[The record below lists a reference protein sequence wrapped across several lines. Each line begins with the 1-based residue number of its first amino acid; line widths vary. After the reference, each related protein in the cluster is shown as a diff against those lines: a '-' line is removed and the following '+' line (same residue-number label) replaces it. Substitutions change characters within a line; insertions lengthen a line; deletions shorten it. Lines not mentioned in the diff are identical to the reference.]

1 MPHQTS
7 VADWLTTVGMP
18 EYAVRFAENDI
29 DLSVLV
35 HLTDQDLK
43 ELGVSL
49 GHRRKLLA
57 GIAELPGALRA
68 GSPSAPSGPMRHDD
82 AERRQISIMF
92 CDLVGSTTLS
102 TRLDLEDLRA
112 VIGTYHRCCAELI
125 GRHGGFIAKYMGDGV
140 LAYFGYPKASEHDAE
155 RAVRAGLSLIEAVPN
170 LQTAAGV
177 PLSVRIGIATGLVVV
192 GDLIGTGAALEQAV
206 VGETPNLAAR
216 LQALAEPGSLV
227 IASATRD
234 LIGGLFEYRDLGAV
248 ALKGFDQSVQAW
260 HVVAGEATDSRFE
273 ALRAAGTPLIGREDE
288 TELLARRWEQAK
300 AGEGRVVL
308 LSGDPGVGK
317 SRITQALLERLAHE
331 PNARLRYF
339 CSPHHQDSALYPII
353 TQLKRAAGIR
363 RNDTDEQ
370 RLAKLEAVLT
380 RATLDLSEAVPLF
393 AELLSVPI
401 GDRYPPLE
409 LTPQLRKEKTLHA
422 QLALTA
428 GLAAQQPVLMVFEDV
443 HWSDP
448 TTRDLL
454 DILVDR
460 ISGLRVLLIA
470 TLRPEPAPTW
480 VNRRHVDLLSLGR
493 LPPEQC
499 AKMIG
504 HLTGGKAL
512 PKEIADQILDRTDG
526 VPLFVEE
533 LTKTVLES
541 GLVREAGK
549 AYLATGLVSPT
560 AIPTTLH
567 ASLLARLDRLAP
579 TRDLAQVG
587 AALGRNFSYDLIS
600 AVAQLAKW
608 QLDDLLMQLERAE
621 LIFRRGTPPEAEYTF
636 KHALVQDAAY
646 STMLREKR
654 QQLHER
660 IAAVLELDFPEIRRT
675 QPETL
680 ARHCAEAGLTEKA
693 VELYISASQ
702 CATAASNNIEAAAHL
717 KRALALVKTLPPLA
731 QRTIELRNRIM
742 LGGWWWWSA

>member
-1 MPHQTS
+1 MPHPTS
-7 VADWLTTVGMP
+7 VAEWLTTVGLP

-29 DLSVLV
+29 DLSVLP

-43 ELGVSL
+43 DLGVSL
-49 GHRRKLLA
+49 GHRRKMLA
-57 GIAELPGALRA
+57 GIAELAGAAARA
-68 GSPSAPSGPMRHDD
+68 ISHSAPSELMRHDD
-82 AERRQISIMF
+82 AERRQLSIMF
-92 CDLVGSTTLS
+92 CDLVGSTMLS

-125 GRHGGFIAKYMGDGV
+125 GRNGGFVAKYMGDGI
-140 LAYFGYPKASEHDAE
+140 LAYFGYPQASEHDAE
-155 RAVRAGLSLIEAVPN
+155 RAVRTGLSLIEAVPN
-170 LQTAAGV
+170 LQTTASA
-177 PLSVRIGIATGLVVV
+177 PLSVRVGIATGLVVV
-192 GDLIGTGAALEQAV
+192 GDLIGTGGAQEQAV

-216 LQALAEPGSLV
+216 LQALAEPGTVV
-227 IASATRD
+227 IASSTRD

-248 ALKGFDQSVQAW
+248 PLKGFDQNVQAW
-260 HVVAGEATDSRFE
+260 QVLGTEAAESRFE
-273 ALRAAGTPLIGREDE
+273 ALRVAGAPLIGREDE
-288 TELLARRWEQAK
+288 IELLMRRWEQAK
-300 AGEGRVVL
+300 TGEGRVIL

-317 SRITQALLERLAHE
+317 SRVVQALLERLAHE

-339 CSPHHQDSALYPII
+339 CSPHHQDSALHPII

-363 RNDTDEQ
+363 RNDSDEQ
-370 RLAKLEAVLT
+370 RLTKLEAVLA
-380 RATLDLSEAVPLF
+380 RAADDLGESVPLF
-393 AELLSVPI
+393 AELLNIPI

-409 LTPQLRKEKTLHA
+409 LTPQSRKEKTLHA
-422 QLALTA
+422 QLALAA

-448 TTRDLL
+448 TTRALL
-454 DILVDR
+454 EILVDR
-460 ISGLRVLLIA
+460 TPGLRVLLIA
-470 TLRPEPAPTW
+470 TFRPEFASPWGDRP
-480 VNRRHVDLLSLGR
+480 HVDLLGLGR
-493 LPPEQC
+493 LPPGQC
-499 AKMIG
+499 ARMIG
-504 HLTGGKAL
+504 HLTHGKAL
-512 PKEIADQILDRTDG
+512 PREIADQILDRADG

-533 LTKTVLES
+533 LTKTILES
-541 GLVREAGK
+541 GLVREAGN
-549 AYLATGLVSPT
+549 AYLATGLVNPT

-579 TRDLAQVG
+579 TRDLAQLG
-587 AALGRNFSYDLIS
+587 AALGRHFSYDLIS
-600 AVAQLAKW
+600 AVALLPKRQVDESLA
-608 QLDDLLMQLERAE
+608 QLERAE
-621 LIFRRGTPPEAEYTF
+621 LIFRRGMPPDAEYTF

-654 QQLHER
+654 QQLHAR
-660 IAAVLELDFPEIRRT
+660 IAIVLEREFPEIRRA

-702 CATAASNNIEAAAHL
+702 CATGASNNMEAAAHL

-742 LGGWWWWSA
+742 VGGWWWSA

>member
-1 MPHQTS
+1 MPHPTS
-7 VADWLTTVGMP
+7 VAEWLTTVGMP

-57 GIAELPGALRA
+57 GIAELPGAIRA
-68 GSPSAPSGPMRHDD
+68 GSPCAPFGPMRHDD

-125 GRHGGFIAKYMGDGV
+125 GRHGGFIAKYLGDGV
-140 LAYFGYPKASEHDAE
+140 LAYFGYPHASEHDAE

-216 LQALAEPGSLV
+216 LQALAEPGTVV
-227 IASATRD
+227 IASTTRD

-248 ALKGFDQSVQAW
+248 PLKGFDQNVQAW
-260 HVVAGEATDSRFE
+260 QVVAGEAADSRFE
-273 ALRAAGTPLIGREDE
+273 ALRAVGTPLIGREDE
-288 TELLARRWEQAK
+288 IELLARRWEQAK
-300 AGEGRVVL
+300 AVEGRAVL

-370 RLAKLEAVLT
+370 RLAKLEAVLA
-380 RATLDLSEAVPLF
+380 RATLDLGESVPLF

-409 LTPQLRKEKTLHA
+409 LTPLSRKEKTLHA

-454 DILVDR
+454 EILVDR

-470 TLRPEPAPTW
+470 TFRPEFALPW
-480 VNRRHVDLLSLGR
+480 GNRRHVDLLSLGR

-549 AYLATGLVSPT
+549 AYLATGLVGST

-579 TRDLAQVG
+579 TRDLAQIG

-600 AVAQLAKW
+600 AVAQLAKR
-608 QLDDLLMQLERAE
+608 QLDESLMQLERAE

>member
-1 MPHQTS
+1 MPHPTS
-7 VADWLTTVGMP
+7 VVEWLTTVGLP
-18 EYAVRFAENDI
+18 EYTVRFAENDI

-57 GIAELPGALRA
+57 GIAELPGAVRA
-68 GSPSAPSGPMRHDD
+68 GSHSAPSGQMRHDD

-125 GRHGGFIAKYMGDGV
+125 GRNGGFVAKYMGDGV
-140 LAYFGYPKASEHDAE
+140 LAYFGYPQASEHDAE

-170 LQTAAGV
+170 LQIAAGV

-216 LQALAEPGSLV
+216 LQALAEPGTLV
-227 IASATRD
+227 IASTTRD

-248 ALKGFDQSVQAW
+248 PLKGFDQNVQAW
-260 HVVAGEATDSRFE
+260 QVVAGEAADSRFE

-288 TELLARRWEQAK
+288 IELLARRWEQAK
-300 AGEGRVVL
+300 AGEGRAVL

-370 RLAKLEAVLT
+370 RLAKLEAVLA
-380 RATLDLSEAVPLF
+380 RATDDLGESVPLF
-393 AELLSVPI
+393 AELLSIPI

-409 LTPQLRKEKTLHA
+409 LTPQSRKEKTLHA

-443 HWSDP
+443 HWGDP
-448 TTRDLL
+448 TTRALL
-454 DILVDR
+454 EILVDR
-460 ISGLRVLLIA
+460 IPGLRVLLIA
-470 TLRPEPAPTW
+470 TFRPDFAPPW
-480 VNRRHVDLLSLGR
+480 GNRPHVDLLSLGR

-499 AKMIG
+499 ARMIG

-533 LTKTVLES
+533 LTKMVLES

-549 AYLATGLVSPT
+549 AYLATGLVGST

-587 AALGRNFSYDLIS
+587 ATLGRNFSYDLIS
-600 AVAQLAKW
+600 AVAQLPKR
-608 QLDDLLMQLERAE
+608 QLDESLMQLERAE
-621 LIFRRGTPPEAEYTF
+621 LIFRRGTPLEAEYTF

-702 CATAASNNIEAAAHL
+702 CATAASNNMEAAAHL